1 MRVVCFGNV
10 QQKVDYYLAT
20 NIPEEVMSNE
30 EIGEAY
36 RQRWAIEVLWKF
48 LKMHLKL
55 DKMMSKN
62 LNGITIQIYVI
73 LIVYLILQLLKVP
86 RIYGNKL
93 VDKFR
98 YIQILI
104 RQEWNFVHW
113 LNQVVPRLNM

>member
-1 MRVVCFGNV
+1 
-10 QQKVDYYLAT
+10 
-20 NIPEEVMSNE
+20 MSHE

-36 RQRWAIEVLWKF
+36 RQPWAIEEPWKF
-48 LKMHLKL
+48 LKMNLKL

-62 LNGITIQIYVI
+62 LHGITIQIYVI
-73 LIVYLILQLLKVP
+73 LIVYLILKLLKFP
-86 RIYGNKL
+86 DMYRSKL

-104 RQEWNFVHW
+104 RQEWNLVHW